1 MKKLVINDLY
11 YHHCGPVTIIIQA
24 GDSVAVSGASGS
36 GKSLLLRA
44 LADLDVHR
52 GDISL
57 DDIAMNDL
65 PAPEWRKKVAL
76 LPAESQWWFDT
87 LGEHFPATDNE
98 MIHYFGF
105 PDNVMSWSV
114 SRLSSGE
121 KQRFALLRLLLNKP
135 DVLLLDEPTAN
146 LDNTNTLL
154 FEKLIEDYIKV
165 NSACVIWVSHDAQ
178 QLSRICNV
186 HYQIENGQL
195 LRQ

>member
-1 MKKLVINDLY
+1 MKKLLIKELY
-11 YHHCGPVTIIIQA
+11 YHHCGPVNLQINA
-24 GDSVAVSGASGS
+24 GDCVAVSGVSGS

-44 LADLDVHR
+44 LADLDEHR
-52 GDISL
+52 GSISL
-57 DDIAMNDL
+57 DDILMTDL